1 MVKEAEHYAEQDKKL
16 RSKLNA
22 KTAYE
27 GYMSSAR
34 STLGTGVTR
43 EYEHAPPLG

>member
-34 STLGTGVTR
+34 STLGTVSQPSGV
-43 EYEHAPPLG
+43 LVD